1 MTSLDDALR
10 AVSRTWTLPLGAATL
25 GTHGVYDVDDPCTG
39 DVLTQVPDCSAEDVD
54 KVVATAHAAQH
65 DWALRTPRQRGTA
78 LRALATLMRD
88 HAEELAL
95 LDAIDGGFP
104 LPAMRDDV
112 NWAAEVLEMMAD
124 AALDL
129 GGRTIPLSTNLHYTL
144 QQPYGV
150 VARIVPFNHPVLFAG
165 SKIAAPLMAGN
176 AVVLKAPDQTPLSA
190 IRLAELAR
198 EVLPEGLFG
207 VVTGHGAIAGA
218 ALVAHPLV
226 RRIGFIGS
234 PGTGRRIQ
242 RLAAEHGVKYVT
254 LELGGKNPMI
264 VMPDADLAAAARS
277 AVVGMNFTTT
287 AGQSC
292 GSTSRLLL
300 HEAVADEVIDLVV
313 DEVAGI
319 KVGHPLADGTNM
331 GPVIDQAQYSKSLR
345 AIDSGRAAGASV
357 LTGGGRAEG
366 VGDKGWYVAP
376 TVLAGVTPEAAVAR
390 DEIFGPVL
398 SVLTVRDEAEAVEV
412 ANSVDFG
419 LTAAVW
425 TNNLRQAHRMAAEL
439 DAGYVWI
446 NGSARHYWGLPF
458 GGRKSSGIGSEE
470 STEEL
475 LSYTQVKAV
484 TITMD

>member
-1 MTSLDDALR
+1 MVDDAR
-10 AVSRTWTLPLGAATL
+10 SAVMRTWTLPLGVATL
-25 GTHGVYDVDDPCTG
+25 QSHSVYDVEDPCTG
-39 DVLTQVPDCSAEDVD
+39 NVLTQVPDCSTEDVD
-54 KVVATAHAAQH
+54 RVVATAHAAQR
-65 DWALRTPRQRGTA
+65 DWALRTPRERGTA
-78 LRALATLMRD
+78 LRAFATLMRD
-88 HAEELAL
+88 HSEELAL
-95 LDAIDGGFP
+95 LDTIDGGFP

-112 NWAAEVLEMMAD
+112 TWAADVLELMAD
-124 AALDL
+124 AALNL
-129 GGRTIPLSTNLHYTL
+129 GGRTIPLSANLHYTL

-207 VVTGHGAIAGA
+207 VVTGHGATAGA

-234 PGTGRRIQ
+234 PGTGRLIQ

-264 VMPDADLAAAARS
+264 VMPDADLEAAAKS

-300 HEAVADEVIDLVV
+300 HEAIADEVIDLVV
-313 DEVAGI
+313 DQVAAI
-319 KVGHPLADGTNM
+319 KVGDPLVDGTDM
-331 GPVIDQAQYSKSLR
+331 GPVIDQAQYSKSLQ
-345 AIDSGRAAGASV
+345 AIESGRAAGARV
-357 LTGGGRAEG
+357 LTGGGRAQD
-366 VGDKGWYVAP
+366 VGDNGWYVAP
-376 TVLAGVTPEAAVAR
+376 TVLADVAPQAVVAR

-398 SVLTVRDEAEAVEV
+398 SVLSVRDEAEAVEV
-412 ANSVDFG
+412 ANSIEFG

-425 TNNLRQAHRMAAEL
+425 TNDLRQAHRMAAGLE
-439 DAGYVWI
+439 AGYVWI

-458 GGRKSSGIGSEE
+458 GGWKSSGVGSEE

-475 LSYTQVKAV
+475 LSYTQIKAV
-484 TITMD
+484 TVTLD

>member
-1 MTSLDDALR
+1 MIDDALS
-10 AVSRTWTLPLGAATL
+10 AVKRTWTLPLGGATL
-25 GTHGVYDVDDPCTG
+25 ATHSVYDVDDPCTG
-39 DVLTQVPDCSAEDVD
+39 GVLTQVPECSAEDVD
-54 KVVATAHAAQH
+54 QVVATAHAAQR
-65 DWALRTPRQRGTA
+65 DWALRTPRQRGTM
-78 LRALATLMRD
+78 LRALATLMRE
-88 HAEELAL
+88 HTEELAL

-112 NWAAEVLEMMAD
+112 NWAAEVLELMAD
-124 AALDL
+124 AALDI
-129 GGRTIPLSTNLHYTL
+129 GGRTIPLSANLHYTL

-207 VVTGHGAIAGA
+207 VVTGHGATAGA

-234 PGTGRRIQ
+234 PGTGRHIQ

-264 VMPDADLAAAARS
+264 VMPDADLEAAAKS

-300 HEAVADEVIDLVV
+300 HEAIADEVINSVV
-313 DEVAGI
+313 DQVAAI
-319 KVGHPLADGTNM
+319 KVGHPLAEGTDM

-345 AIDSGRAAGASV
+345 AIESGRAAGASV

-376 TVLAGVTPEAAVAR
+376 TVLGDVTPQAAVAR

-412 ANSVDFG
+412 ANGVEFG

-425 TNNLRQAHRMAAEL
+425 TNDLRQAHRMAGEL

-458 GGRKSSGIGSEE
+458 GGRKSSGVGSEE

-484 TITMD
+484 TVTLD

>member
-1 MTSLDDALR
+1 MQGQS
-10 AVSRTWTLPLGAATL
+10 
-25 GTHGVYDVDDPCTG
+25 VYDVEDPCTG
-39 DVLTQVPDCSAEDVD
+39 DVLTQVPDCSSEDVD
-54 KVVATAHAAQH
+54 RVVATAHAAQR

-88 HAEELAL
+88 HSEELAL

-112 NWAAEVLEMMAD
+112 TWAADVLELMAD
-124 AALDL
+124 DALDL
-129 GGRTIPLSTNLHYTL
+129 GGRTIPLSANLHYTL

-207 VVTGHGAIAGA
+207 VVTGHGATAGA

-234 PGTGRRIQ
+234 PGTGRHIQ

-264 VMPDADLAAAARS
+264 VMPDADLEAAAKS

-300 HEAVADEVIDLVV
+300 HEAIADEVIDLVV
-313 DEVAGI
+313 DQVAAI
-319 KVGHPLADGTNM
+319 KVGDPLVDGTDM

-345 AIDSGRAAGASV
+345 AIESGRAGGASV
-357 LTGGGRAEG
+357 LTGGGRAQG
-366 VGDKGWYVAP
+366 VGSKGWYVAP
-376 TVLAGVTPEAAVAR
+376 TVLAGVAPQADVAR

-412 ANSVDFG
+412 ANSVEFG

-425 TNNLRQAHRMAAEL
+425 TNDVSQAHRMAAGL

-458 GGRKSSGIGSEE
+458 GGWKSSGVGSEE

-484 TITMD
+484 TVTLD

>member
-1 MTSLDDALR
+1 
-10 AVSRTWTLPLGAATL
+10 
-25 GTHGVYDVDDPCTG
+25 
-39 DVLTQVPDCSAEDVD
+39 
-54 KVVATAHAAQH
+54 
-65 DWALRTPRQRGTA
+65 
-78 LRALATLMRD
+78 MRE
-88 HAEELAL
+88 HTEELAL

-112 NWAAEVLEMMAD
+112 NWAAEVLELMAD
-124 AALDL
+124 AAFDI
-129 GGRTIPLSTNLHYTL
+129 GGRTIPLSANLHYTL

-190 IRLAELAR
+190 IRLAQLAR

-207 VVTGHGAIAGA
+207 VVTGHGATAGA

-234 PGTGRRIQ
+234 PGTGRHIQ

-264 VMPDADLAAAARS
+264 VMPDADLEAAAKS
-277 AVVGMNFTTT
+277 AVAGMNFTTT

-300 HEAVADEVIDLVV
+300 HEAIADEVIDLVV
-313 DEVAGI
+313 DQVAAI
-319 KVGHPLADGTNM
+319 KVGDPLVDGTDM

-345 AIDSGRAAGASV
+345 AIESGRAGGASV
-357 LTGGGRAEG
+357 LTGGGRAQG
-366 VGDKGWYVAP
+366 VGSKGWYVAP
-376 TVLAGVTPEAAVAR
+376 TVLAGVAPQTDVAR

-412 ANSVDFG
+412 ANSVEFG

-425 TNNLRQAHRMAAEL
+425 TNDVSQAHRMAAGL

-458 GGRKSSGIGSEE
+458 GGRKSSGVGSEE

-484 TITMD
+484 TVTLD

>member
-1 MTSLDDALR
+1 M
-10 AVSRTWTLPLGAATL
+10 RTWTLPLGVATL
-25 GTHGVYDVDDPCTG
+25 QGQSVYDVEDPCTG
-39 DVLTQVPDCSAEDVD
+39 DVLTQVPDCSSEDVD
-54 KVVATAHAAQH
+54 RVVATAHAAQR

-88 HAEELAL
+88 HSEELAV

-112 NWAAEVLEMMAD
+112 TWAADVLELMAD
-124 AALDL
+124 DALDL
-129 GGRTIPLSTNLHYTL
+129 GGRTIPLSANLHYTL

-207 VVTGHGAIAGA
+207 VVTGHGATAGA

-234 PGTGRRIQ
+234 PRTGRHIQ

-264 VMPDADLAAAARS
+264 VMPDADLEAAAKS

-300 HEAVADEVIDLVV
+300 HEAIADEVIDLVV
-313 DEVAGI
+313 DQVAAI
-319 KVGHPLADGTNM
+319 KVGDPLVDGTDM

-345 AIDSGRAAGASV
+345 AIESGRAGGASV
-357 LTGGGRAEG
+357 LTGGGRAQG
-366 VGDKGWYVAP
+366 VGSKGWYVAP
-376 TVLAGVTPEAAVAR
+376 TVLAGVAPQADVAR

-412 ANSVDFG
+412 ANSVEFG

-425 TNNLRQAHRMAAEL
+425 TNDVSQAHRMAAGL

-458 GGRKSSGIGSEE
+458 GGRKSSGVGSEE

-484 TITMD
+484 TVTLD

>member
-1 MTSLDDALR
+1 MVDDAR
-10 AVSRTWTLPLGAATL
+10 SAVMRTWTLPLGVATL
-25 GTHGVYDVDDPCTG
+25 QGHSVYDVEDPCTG
-39 DVLTQVPDCSAEDVD
+39 DVLTQVPDCSSEDVD
-54 KVVATAHAAQH
+54 RVVATAHAAQR

-88 HAEELAL
+88 HSEELAL

-112 NWAAEVLEMMAD
+112 TWAADVLELMAD
-124 AALDL
+124 AALNL
-129 GGRTIPLSTNLHYTL
+129 SGRTIPLSANLHYTL

-150 VARIVPFNHPVLFAG
+150 VARIVPFNHPVFFAG

-207 VVTGHGAIAGA
+207 VVTGHGATAGA

-234 PGTGRRIQ
+234 PGTGRHIQ

-264 VMPDADLAAAARS
+264 VMPDADLEAAAKS

-300 HEAVADEVIDLVV
+300 HEAIADEVIDLVV
-313 DEVAGI
+313 DQVAAI
-319 KVGHPLADGTNM
+319 KVGDPLVDGTDM

-345 AIDSGRAAGASV
+345 AIESGRAGGASV
-357 LTGGGRAEG
+357 LTGGGRAQG
-366 VGDKGWYVAP
+366 VGSKGWYVAP
-376 TVLAGVTPEAAVAR
+376 TVLAGVAPQADVAR

-412 ANSVDFG
+412 ANSVEFG

-425 TNNLRQAHRMAAEL
+425 TNDVSQAHRMAAGL

-458 GGRKSSGIGSEE
+458 GGRKSSGVGSEE

-484 TITMD
+484 TVTLD

>member
-1 MTSLDDALR
+1 MVDDPR
-10 AVSRTWTLPLGAATL
+10 SAVKRTWTLPLGDATL
-25 GTHGVYDVDDPCTG
+25 QGQSVYDVEDPCTG
-39 DVLTQVPDCSAEDVD
+39 DVLTQVPDCSSEDVD
-54 KVVATAHAAQH
+54 RVVATAHAAQR

-88 HAEELAL
+88 HSEELAL

-112 NWAAEVLEMMAD
+112 TWAADVLELMAD
-124 AALDL
+124 DALDL
-129 GGRTIPLSTNLHYTL
+129 GGRTIPLSANLHYTL

-207 VVTGHGAIAGA
+207 VVTGHGATAGA

-234 PGTGRRIQ
+234 PGTGRHIQ

-264 VMPDADLAAAARS
+264 VMPDADLEAAAKS

-300 HEAVADEVIDLVV
+300 HEAIADEVIDLVV
-313 DEVAGI
+313 DQVAAI
-319 KVGHPLADGTNM
+319 KVGDPLVDGTDM

-345 AIDSGRAAGASV
+345 AIESGRAGGASV
-357 LTGGGRAEG
+357 LTGGGRAQG
-366 VGDKGWYVAP
+366 VGSKGWYVAP
-376 TVLAGVTPEAAVAR
+376 TVLAGVAPQADVAR

-412 ANSVDFG
+412 ANSVEFG

-425 TNNLRQAHRMAAEL
+425 TNDVSQAHRMAAGL

-458 GGRKSSGIGSEE
+458 GGRKSSGVGSEE

-484 TITMD
+484 TVTLD

>member
-1 MTSLDDALR
+1 M
-10 AVSRTWTLPLGAATL
+10 RTWTLPLGVATL
-25 GTHGVYDVDDPCTG
+25 QGQSVYDVEDPCTG
-39 DVLTQVPDCSAEDVD
+39 DVLTQVPDCSSEDVD
-54 KVVATAHAAQH
+54 RVVATAHAAQR

-88 HAEELAL
+88 HSEELAL

-112 NWAAEVLEMMAD
+112 TWAADVLELMAD
-124 AALDL
+124 DALDL
-129 GGRTIPLSTNLHYTL
+129 GGRTIPLSANLHYTL

-207 VVTGHGAIAGA
+207 VVTGHGATAGA

-234 PGTGRRIQ
+234 PGTGRHIQ

-264 VMPDADLAAAARS
+264 VMPDADLEAAAKS

-300 HEAVADEVIDLVV
+300 HEAIADEVIDLVV
-313 DEVAGI
+313 DQVAAI
-319 KVGHPLADGTNM
+319 KVGDPLVDGTDM

-345 AIDSGRAAGASV
+345 AIESGRAGGASV
-357 LTGGGRAEG
+357 LTGGGRAQG
-366 VGDKGWYVAP
+366 VGSKGWYVAP
-376 TVLAGVTPEAAVAR
+376 TVLAGVAPQADVAR

-398 SVLTVRDEAEAVEV
+398 SMLTVRDEAEAVEV
-412 ANSVDFG
+412 ANSVEFG

-425 TNNLRQAHRMAAEL
+425 TNDVSQAHRMAAGL

-458 GGRKSSGIGSEE
+458 GGRKSSGVGSEE

-484 TITMD
+484 TVTLD

>member
-1 MTSLDDALR
+1 MVDDPR
-10 AVSRTWTLPLGAATL
+10 SAVMRTWTLPLGVATL
-25 GTHGVYDVDDPCTG
+25 QGQSVYDVEDPCTG
-39 DVLTQVPDCSAEDVD
+39 DVLTQVPDCSSEDVD
-54 KVVATAHAAQH
+54 RVVATAHAAQR

-88 HAEELAL
+88 HSEELAV

-112 NWAAEVLEMMAD
+112 TWAADVLELMAD
-124 AALDL
+124 DALDL
-129 GGRTIPLSTNLHYTL
+129 GGRTIPLSANLHYTL

-207 VVTGHGAIAGA
+207 VVTGHGATAGA

-234 PGTGRRIQ
+234 PGTGRHIQ

-264 VMPDADLAAAARS
+264 VMPDADLEAAAKS

-300 HEAVADEVIDLVV
+300 HEAIADEVIDLVV
-313 DEVAGI
+313 DQVAAI
-319 KVGHPLADGTNM
+319 KVGDPLVDGTDM

-345 AIDSGRAAGASV
+345 AIESGRAGGASV
-357 LTGGGRAEG
+357 LTGGGRAQG
-366 VGDKGWYVAP
+366 VGSKGWYVAP
-376 TVLAGVTPEAAVAR
+376 TVLAGVAPQADVAR

-412 ANSVDFG
+412 ANSVEFG

-425 TNNLRQAHRMAAEL
+425 TNDVSQAHRMAAGL

-458 GGRKSSGIGSEE
+458 GGRKSSGVGSEE

-484 TITMD
+484 TVTLD

>member
-1 MTSLDDALR
+1 MQSQ
-10 AVSRTWTLPLGAATL
+10 S
-25 GTHGVYDVDDPCTG
+25 VYDVEDPCTG
-39 DVLTQVPDCSAEDVD
+39 NVLTQVPDCSGEDVD
-54 KVVATAHAAQH
+54 RVVTTAHAAQRE
-65 DWALRTPRQRGTA
+65 WALRTPRQRATA

-88 HAEELAL
+88 HTEELAL
-95 LDAIDGGFP
+95 LDAVDGGFP

-112 NWAAEVLEMMAD
+112 TWAADVLELMAD
-124 AALDL
+124 GALNL
-129 GGRTIPLSTNLHYTL
+129 GGRTIPLSANLHYTL

-165 SKIAAPLMAGN
+165 AKIAAPLMAGN

-207 VVTGHGAIAGA
+207 VVTGHGATAGA

-234 PGTGRRIQ
+234 PGTGRHIQ

-264 VMPDADLAAAARS
+264 VMPNADLEAAAKS

-300 HEAVADEVIDLVV
+300 HEAIADEVINLVV
-313 DEVAGI
+313 DQVAAI
-319 KVGHPLADGTNM
+319 KVGDPLVDGTDM
-331 GPVIDQAQYSKSLR
+331 GPVIDQAQYSKSLQ
-345 AIDSGRAAGASV
+345 AIESGRAAGASV
-357 LTGGGRAEG
+357 LTGGGRAQG
-366 VGDKGWYVAP
+366 VGPKGWYVAP
-376 TVLAGVTPEAAVAR
+376 TVLADVAPQTAVAR

-398 SVLTVRDEAEAVEV
+398 SVLTVRDEAEAVQV
-412 ANSVDFG
+412 ANSVEFG

-425 TNNLRQAHRMAAEL
+425 TNDLSQGHRMAAGL

-458 GGRKSSGIGSEE
+458 GGWKSSGVGSEE

-484 TITMD
+484 TVTME

>member
-1 MTSLDDALR
+1 MR
-10 AVSRTWTLPLGAATL
+10 AVERTWTLPLGGATL
-25 GTHGVYDVDDPCTG
+25 ATDGVYDVDDPCTG
-39 DVLTQVPDCSAEDVD
+39 GVLTQVPDCNAEDVD
-54 KVVATAHAAQH
+54 QVVAIAHAAQR
-65 DWALRTPRQRGTA
+65 DWALRTPRQRGTM
-78 LRALATLMRD
+78 LRALATLMRE

-112 NWAAEVLEMMAD
+112 NWAGEVLELMAD
-124 AALDL
+124 AALDI
-129 GGRTIPLSTNLHYTL
+129 GGRTIPLSANLHYTL

-207 VVTGHGAIAGA
+207 VVTGRGATAGA
-218 ALVAHPLV
+218 ALVTHPLV

-234 PGTGRRIQ
+234 PGTGRHIQ

-264 VMPDADLAAAARS
+264 VMPDADLEAAAKS
-277 AVVGMNFTTT
+277 AVAGMNFTTT

-300 HEAVADEVIDLVV
+300 HESIADEVINSVV
-313 DEVAGI
+313 DQVAAI
-319 KVGHPLADGTNM
+319 KVGHPLAEGTDM
-331 GPVIDQAQYSKSLR
+331 GPVIDQAQYAKSLR
-345 AIDSGRAAGASV
+345 AIESGRAAGASV

-376 TVLAGVTPEAAVAR
+376 TVLGDVTPQAAVAR

-412 ANSVDFG
+412 ANGVDFG

-425 TNNLRQAHRMAAEL
+425 TNDLRQAHRMAGEL

-458 GGRKSSGIGSEE
+458 GGRKSSGVGSEE

-484 TITMD
+484 TVTLD

>member
-1 MTSLDDALR
+1 LQGQS
-10 AVSRTWTLPLGAATL
+10 
-25 GTHGVYDVDDPCTG
+25 VYDVEDPCTG
-39 DVLTQVPDCSAEDVD
+39 DVLTQVPDCSSEDVD
-54 KVVATAHAAQH
+54 RVVATAHAAQR

-88 HAEELAL
+88 HSEELAL

-112 NWAAEVLEMMAD
+112 TWAADVLELMAD
-124 AALDL
+124 DALDL
-129 GGRTIPLSTNLHYTL
+129 GGRTIPLSANLHYTL

-207 VVTGHGAIAGA
+207 VVTGHGATAGA

-234 PGTGRRIQ
+234 PGTGRHIQ

-264 VMPDADLAAAARS
+264 VMPDADLEAAAKS

-300 HEAVADEVIDLVV
+300 HEAIADEVIDLVV
-313 DEVAGI
+313 DQVAAI
-319 KVGHPLADGTNM
+319 KVGDPLVDGTDM

-345 AIDSGRAAGASV
+345 AIESGRAGGASV
-357 LTGGGRAEG
+357 LTGGGRAQG
-366 VGDKGWYVAP
+366 VGSKGWYVAP
-376 TVLAGVTPEAAVAR
+376 TVLAGVAPQADVAR

-412 ANSVDFG
+412 ANSVEFG

-425 TNNLRQAHRMAAEL
+425 TNDVSQAHRMAAGL

-458 GGRKSSGIGSEE
+458 GGWKSSGVGSEE

-484 TITMD
+484 TVTLD

>member
-1 MTSLDDALR
+1 M
-10 AVSRTWTLPLGAATL
+10 RTWTLPLGDATL
-25 GTHGVYDVDDPCTG
+25 QGQSVYDVEDPCTG
-39 DVLTQVPDCSAEDVD
+39 DVLTQVPDCSSEDVD
-54 KVVATAHAAQH
+54 RVVATAHAAQR

-78 LRALATLMRD
+78 LRALATLMRE
-88 HAEELAL
+88 HTEELAL

-112 NWAAEVLEMMAD
+112 NWAAEVLELMAD
-124 AALDL
+124 AAFDI
-129 GGRTIPLSTNLHYTL
+129 GGRTIPLSANLHYTL

-190 IRLAELAR
+190 IRLAQLAR

-207 VVTGHGAIAGA
+207 VVTGHGATAGA

-234 PGTGRRIQ
+234 PGTGRHIQ

-264 VMPDADLAAAARS
+264 VMPDADLEAAAKS

-300 HEAVADEVIDLVV
+300 HEAIADEVIDLVV
-313 DEVAGI
+313 DQVAAI
-319 KVGHPLADGTNM
+319 KVGDPLVDGTDM

-345 AIDSGRAAGASV
+345 AIESGRAGGASV
-357 LTGGGRAEG
+357 LTGGGRAQG
-366 VGDKGWYVAP
+366 VGSKGWYVAP
-376 TVLAGVTPEAAVAR
+376 TVLAGVAPQADVAR

-412 ANSVDFG
+412 ANSVEFG

-425 TNNLRQAHRMAAEL
+425 TNDVSQAHRMAAGL

-458 GGRKSSGIGSEE
+458 GGWKSSGVGSEE

-484 TITMD
+484 TVTLD

>member
-1 MTSLDDALR
+1 MVDDPR
-10 AVSRTWTLPLGAATL
+10 SAVMRTWTLPLGVATL
-25 GTHGVYDVDDPCTG
+25 QGQSVYDVEDPCTG
-39 DVLTQVPDCSAEDVD
+39 DVLTQVPDCSSEDVD
-54 KVVATAHAAQH
+54 RVVATAHAAQR

-88 HAEELAL
+88 HSEELAL

-112 NWAAEVLEMMAD
+112 TWAADVLELMAD
-124 AALDL
+124 DALDL
-129 GGRTIPLSTNLHYTL
+129 GGRTIPLSANLHYTL

-207 VVTGHGAIAGA
+207 VVTGHGATAGA

-234 PGTGRRIQ
+234 PGTGRHIQ

-264 VMPDADLAAAARS
+264 VMPDADLEAAAKS

-300 HEAVADEVIDLVV
+300 HEAIADEVINLVV
-313 DEVAGI
+313 DQVAAI
-319 KVGHPLADGTNM
+319 KVGDPLVDGTDM

-345 AIDSGRAAGASV
+345 AIESGRAGGASV
-357 LTGGGRAEG
+357 LTGGGRAQG
-366 VGDKGWYVAP
+366 VGSKGWYVAP
-376 TVLAGVTPEAAVAR
+376 TVLAGVAPQADVAR

-412 ANSVDFG
+412 ANSVEFG

-425 TNNLRQAHRMAAEL
+425 TNDVSQAHRMAAGL

-458 GGRKSSGIGSEE
+458 GGRKSSGVGSEE

-484 TITMD
+484 TVTLD

>member
-1 MTSLDDALR
+1 M
-10 AVSRTWTLPLGAATL
+10 RTWTLPLGVATL
-25 GTHGVYDVDDPCTG
+25 QGQSVYDVEDPCTG
-39 DVLTQVPDCSAEDVD
+39 DVLTQVPDCSSEDVD
-54 KVVATAHAAQH
+54 RVVATAHAAQR

-88 HAEELAL
+88 HSEELAV

-112 NWAAEVLEMMAD
+112 TWAADVLELMAD
-124 AALDL
+124 DALDL
-129 GGRTIPLSTNLHYTL
+129 GGRTIPLSANLHYTL

-207 VVTGHGAIAGA
+207 VVTGHGATAGA

-234 PGTGRRIQ
+234 PGTGRHIQ

-264 VMPDADLAAAARS
+264 VMPDADLEAAAKS

-300 HEAVADEVIDLVV
+300 HEAIADEVIDLVV
-313 DEVAGI
+313 DQVAAI
-319 KVGHPLADGTNM
+319 KVGDPLVDGTDM

-345 AIDSGRAAGASV
+345 AIESGRAGGASV
-357 LTGGGRAEG
+357 LTGGGRAQG
-366 VGDKGWYVAP
+366 VGSKGWYVAP
-376 TVLAGVTPEAAVAR
+376 TVLAGVAPQADVAR

-412 ANSVDFG
+412 ANSVEFG

-425 TNNLRQAHRMAAEL
+425 TNDVSQAHRMAAGL

-458 GGRKSSGIGSEE
+458 GGRKSSGVGSEE

-484 TITMD
+484 TVTLD

>member
-1 MTSLDDALR
+1 MVDDPR
-10 AVSRTWTLPLGAATL
+10 SAVMRTWTLPLGDATL
-25 GTHGVYDVDDPCTG
+25 QGQSVYDVEDPCTG
-39 DVLTQVPDCSAEDVD
+39 DVLTQVPDCSSEDVD
-54 KVVATAHAAQH
+54 RVVATAHAAQR

-88 HAEELAL
+88 HSEELAL

-112 NWAAEVLEMMAD
+112 TWAADVLELMAD
-124 AALDL
+124 DALDL
-129 GGRTIPLSTNLHYTL
+129 GGRTIPLSANLHYTL

-207 VVTGHGAIAGA
+207 VVTGHGATAGA

-234 PGTGRRIQ
+234 PGTGRHIQ

-264 VMPDADLAAAARS
+264 VMPDADLEAAAKS

-300 HEAVADEVIDLVV
+300 HEAIADEVIDLVV
-313 DEVAGI
+313 DQVAAI
-319 KVGHPLADGTNM
+319 KVGDPLVDGTDM

-345 AIDSGRAAGASV
+345 AIESGRAGGASV
-357 LTGGGRAEG
+357 LTGGGRAQG
-366 VGDKGWYVAP
+366 VGSKGWYVAP
-376 TVLAGVTPEAAVAR
+376 TVLAGVAPQADVAR

-412 ANSVDFG
+412 ANSVEFG

-425 TNNLRQAHRMAAEL
+425 TNDVSQAHRMAAGL

-458 GGRKSSGIGSEE
+458 GGWKSSGVGSEE

-484 TITMD
+484 TVTVTLD

>member
-1 MTSLDDALR
+1 VVDDPR
-10 AVSRTWTLPLGAATL
+10 SAVMRTWTLPLGDATL
-25 GTHGVYDVDDPCTG
+25 QGQSVYDVEDPCTG
-39 DVLTQVPDCSAEDVD
+39 DVLTQVPDCSSEDVD
-54 KVVATAHAAQH
+54 RVVATAHAAQR

-88 HAEELAL
+88 HSEELAL

-112 NWAAEVLEMMAD
+112 TWAADVLELMAD
-124 AALDL
+124 DALDL
-129 GGRTIPLSTNLHYTL
+129 GGRTIPLSANLHYTL

-207 VVTGHGAIAGA
+207 VVTGHGATAGA

-234 PGTGRRIQ
+234 PGTGRHIQ

-264 VMPDADLAAAARS
+264 VMPDADLEAAAKS

-300 HEAVADEVIDLVV
+300 HEAIADEVIDLVV
-313 DEVAGI
+313 DQVAAI
-319 KVGHPLADGTNM
+319 KVGDPLVDGTDM

-345 AIDSGRAAGASV
+345 AIESGRAGGASV
-357 LTGGGRAEG
+357 LTGGGRAQG
-366 VGDKGWYVAP
+366 VGSKGWYVAP
-376 TVLAGVTPEAAVAR
+376 TVLAGVAPQADVAR

-412 ANSVDFG
+412 ANSVEFG

-425 TNNLRQAHRMAAEL
+425 TNDVSQAHRMAAGL

-446 NGSARHYWGLPF
+446 NGSSRHYWGLPF
-458 GGRKSSGIGSEE
+458 GGWKSSGVGSEE

-484 TITMD
+484 TVTLD

>member
-1 MTSLDDALR
+1 LQSQ
-10 AVSRTWTLPLGAATL
+10 S
-25 GTHGVYDVDDPCTG
+25 VYDVEDPCTG
-39 DVLTQVPDCSAEDVD
+39 NVLTQVPDCSGEDVD
-54 KVVATAHAAQH
+54 RVVTTAHAAQRE
-65 DWALRTPRQRGTA
+65 WALRTPRQRATA

-88 HAEELAL
+88 HTEELAL
-95 LDAIDGGFP
+95 LDAVDGGFP

-112 NWAAEVLEMMAD
+112 TWAADVLELMAD
-124 AALDL
+124 GALNL
-129 GGRTIPLSTNLHYTL
+129 GGRTIPLSANLHYTL

-165 SKIAAPLMAGN
+165 AKIAAPLMAGN

-207 VVTGHGAIAGA
+207 VVTGHGATAGA

-234 PGTGRRIQ
+234 PGTGRHIQ

-264 VMPDADLAAAARS
+264 VMPNADLEAAAKS

-300 HEAVADEVIDLVV
+300 HEAIADEVINLVV
-313 DEVAGI
+313 DQVAAI
-319 KVGHPLADGTNM
+319 KVGDPLVDGTEM
-331 GPVIDQAQYSKSLR
+331 GPVIDQAQYSKSLQ
-345 AIDSGRAAGASV
+345 AIESGRAAGASV
-357 LTGGGRAEG
+357 LTGGGRAQG
-366 VGDKGWYVAP
+366 VGPKGWYVAP
-376 TVLAGVTPEAAVAR
+376 TVLADVAPQTAVAR

-398 SVLTVRDEAEAVEV
+398 SVLTVRDEAEAVQV
-412 ANSVDFG
+412 ANSVEFG

-425 TNNLRQAHRMAAEL
+425 TNDLSQGHRMAAGL

-458 GGRKSSGIGSEE
+458 GGWKSSGVGSEE

-484 TITMD
+484 TVTME